1 MPRKPVFTHP
11 DLAKGRVSAF
21 TAGRIGPVM
30 DHKTAVESAL
40 GDRGWYSREK
50 SGSEINTSGT
60 GAYQTKEIIANS
72 TGIGYFTYTTPP
84 RAGAYTFT
92 SVSSINPALADGEPA
107 QDAICSFSVP
117 HARGTPVREATVG
130 IYVNSAVNIVENNVT
145 NTCPAFTLLFD
156 SKPAVAPANN
166 VGGPSSFTAAQSV
179 AVPRLTLTISNMT
192 YINVTT
198 AINTILN
205 GANWVGGSDLAM
217 AIQVAAP
224 AAGVSNVILAF
235 GSSGAVALRARLKI
249 IT

>member
-60 GAYQTKEIIANS
+60 GAYQTQEIIVNS
-72 TGIGYFTYTTPP
+72 TGIGNITYATPP
-84 RAGAYTFT
+84 RSGTYTFLPLAPL
-92 SVSSINPALADGEPA
+92 VSLLTDGAPA
-107 QDAICSFSVP
+107 QDAICSFNVP
-117 HARGTPVREATVG
+117 HARGTPVRQATVG
-130 IYVNSAVNIVENNVT
+130 LYVNDSGNIFENDAS

-156 SKPAVAPANN
+156 SKPAVPPANN
-166 VGGPSSFTAAQSV
+166 AGGPPSFTAAQSV
-179 AVPRLTLTISNMT
+179 AVPRLTLTVGNMV

-205 GANWVGGSDLAM
+205 GASWVGGSNLAM
-217 AIQVAAP
+217 AIQLAAP
-224 AAGVSNVILAF
+224 NAGTSNLISAF
-235 GSSGAVALRARLKI
+235 GAGGPVANRARLKI
-249 IT
+249 TT

>member
-30 DHKTAVESAL
+30 EHKTAVESAL

-60 GAYQTKEIIANS
+60 GAYQTQEIIVNS
-72 TGIGYFTYTTPP
+72 TGIGNITYATPP
-84 RAGAYTFT
+84 RSGTYTF
-92 SVSSINPALADGEPA
+92 SSFAVLFSLLTDGAPA
-107 QDAICSFSVP
+107 QDAICSFNVP
-117 HARGTPVREATVG
+117 HARGTPVRQATVG
-130 IYVNSAVNIVENNVT
+130 LYVNAEGGIIENDAS

-156 SKPAVAPANN
+156 SKPAVPPANN
-166 VGGPSSFTAAQSV
+166 AGGPPSFTAAQSV
-179 AVPRLTLTISNMT
+179 AVPRLTLTVGNMV

-205 GANWVGGSDLAM
+205 GASWVGGSNLAM
-217 AIQVAAP
+217 AIQLAAP
-224 AAGVSNVILAF
+224 NADTSNSISALGAS
-235 GSSGAVALRARLKI
+235 GSVANRARLKI
-249 IT
+249 TT

>member
-30 DHKTAVESAL
+30 EHKTAVESAL

-60 GAYQTKEIIANS
+60 GAYQTQEIIVNS
-72 TGIGYFTYTTPP
+72 TGIGNITYATPP
-84 RAGAYTFT
+84 RSGTYTF
-92 SVSSINPALADGEPA
+92 SSFAVLLSLLTDGAPA
-107 QDAICSFSVP
+107 QDAICSFNVP
-117 HARGTPVREATVG
+117 HARGTPVRQATVG
-130 IYVNSAVNIVENNVT
+130 LYVNVPGSIIENDAS

-156 SKPAVAPANN
+156 SKPAVPPANN
-166 VGGPSSFTAAQSV
+166 AGGPPSFTAAQSV
-179 AVPRLTLTISNMT
+179 AVPRLTLTVGNMV

-205 GANWVGGSDLAM
+205 GASWVGGSNLAM
-217 AIQVAAP
+217 AIQLAAP
-224 AAGVSNVILAF
+224 NAGTSNSISALGAS
-235 GSSGAVALRARLKI
+235 GSVANRARLKI
-249 IT
+249 TT